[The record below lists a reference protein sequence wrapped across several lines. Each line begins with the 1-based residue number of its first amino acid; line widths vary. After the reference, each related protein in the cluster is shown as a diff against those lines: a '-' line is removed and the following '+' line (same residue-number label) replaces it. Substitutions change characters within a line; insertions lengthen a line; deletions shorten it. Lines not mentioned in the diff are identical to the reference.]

1 MRKVASITTALA
13 ILSLNACGGSV
24 VDRRPPEGRSLLS
37 VLGEPNAPSA
47 SPAPPSRTPLHI
59 YVDASMSIQGFV
71 TTRQGRF
78 VRTVED
84 VLDRSVSAGYERSV
98 SKFGQSV
105 IPVPGSVSISALLSP
120 NFYSEGETSF
130 PTLFCHVERNRKPG
144 ALTLVVTDLVQS
156 GRSGEQRELSRSF
169 LDLAKRRPEVVLL
182 ARRSP
187 FVGRYWPESTAG
199 ARSFDL
205 NHRGIGTNNSR
216 PFYILAISDRAGD
229 LDLLRRYLG
238 LESDETDNLFWD
250 LDASRP
256 AGIVSEAV
264 FAPRP
269 QAVESKV
276 WQVKKRPEVLPAL
289 GRSHRAVFWL
299 FEKAPPPPAG
309 APVRFR
315 LALDG
320 ALDVADPT
328 RMTVEA
334 RRCKFV
340 GLTPCQE
347 PEKIEVPVTIELDGK
362 GNLFASY
369 SLPRPAAGSWE
380 GYHLRLLPGRA
391 NLTRPKNVE
400 LWTTDD
406 DSVPS
411 NGTKT
416 YKLDLFV
423 DTLINALR
431 EPVPV
436 AEQFVFLGR
445 GE

>member
-1 MRKVASITTALA
+1 LRVTSLLGL
-13 ILSLNACGGSV
+13 LSLLAAYSCGASPQ
-24 VDRRPPEGRSLLS
+24 RTPTESALLS
-37 VLGEPNAPSA
+37 AMGEPLAQAATPST
-47 SPAPPSRTPLHI
+47 PNQTPLHF
-59 YVDASMSIQGFV
+59 YLDGSMSMQGFV
-71 TTRQGRF
+71 STRQGRF
-78 VRTVED
+78 VRTLED
-84 VLDRSVSAGYERSV
+84 VLDRSVSAGYARSV
-98 SKFGQSV
+98 AKFGQSV
-105 IPVPGSVSISALLSP
+105 IPVQGSVSISALLTPS
-120 NFYSEGETSF
+120 FYTEGETSF
-130 PTLFCHVERNRKPG
+130 PTLFRHVDRNRKAG
-144 ALTLVVTDLVQS
+144 ALTLIVSDLVQS

-169 LDLAKRRPEVVLL
+169 LELAKRRPEVVLL

-187 FVGRYWPESTAG
+187 FVGRYWPESTVG

-205 NHRGIGTNNSR
+205 DHRGIGTTNSR
-216 PFYILAISDRAGD
+216 PFYLLAIGDSAVD

-238 LESDETDNLFWD
+238 LETDEADNLFWD

-269 QAVESKV
+269 QAAESKV
-276 WQVKKRPEVLPAL
+276 WQVKKRPEVLPVL

-391 NLTRPKNVE
+391 NLTRPKNVA